1 LITSWPQFGVPAGL
15 FLANLAVLA
24 FSALSG
30 DAFLTWGWRIPFLLS
45 SILIGLGLWIRLG
58 ILETPTFR
66 RLVAENKIEKSPV
79 REVIK
84 RHPKEIILSALARL
98 SEQAPFYIF
107 TAFVFT
113 YGVQALE
120 MPRNLL
126 LNSILVASFLAFL
139 WVPLFGAISDRIGRR
154 RMFLIGSAVMGVFGF
169 LYFALLNTREPVWV
183 FAAIVL
189 SLIPHSMQ
197 YGPEASL
204 IAESFTPR
212 MRYSGASIGYQLAS
226 VIAGGPA
233 PLIAAALFAHYKSG
247 TPIAIYIL
255 ACSIVTITAVSFMKD
270 YTGKD
275 ISREYDEP
283 RTVREKSPVPATV

>member
-1 LITSWPQFGVPAGL
+1 M
-15 FLANLAVLA
+15 
-24 FSALSG
+24 
-30 DAFLTWGWRIPFLLS
+30 
-45 SILIGLGLWIRLG
+45 
-58 ILETPTFR
+58 
-66 RLVAENKIEKSPV
+66 
-79 REVIK
+79 
-84 RHPKEIILSALARL
+84 
-98 SEQAPFYIF
+98 Y
-107 TAFVFT
+107 
-113 YGVQALE
+113 
-120 MPRNLL
+120 
-126 LNSILVASFLAFL
+126 
-139 WVPLFGAISDRIGRR
+139 
-154 RMFLIGSAVMGVFGF
+154 LIGSSVMGVFGF

-226 VIAGGPA
+226 LIAGGPA

-255 ACSIVTITAVSFMKD
+255 ACSVVSITAVSFMKD

-275 ISREYDEP
+275 VSREYDELRAP
-283 RTVREKSPVPATV
+283 RERVAVHASVS